1 MNSEQLDLTFGALAD
16 STRRG
21 MLLQLT
27 AGDKNVSALVDAY
40 DISQPAISKHLRVL
54 ERAGLIERRREGRQQ
69 IVRLKPE
76 RAEEAASWIKYYT
89 EYWKQQFDAV
99 EEYLQKAKKKKK
111 GKP

>member
-1 MNSEQLDLTFGALAD
+1 MNAKQLDLTFGALAD

-27 AGDKNVSALVDAY
+27 SGEKNVTALVEAF

-54 ERAGLIERRREGRQQ
+54 EAAGLIERQRQGRQQ
-69 IVRLKPE
+69 LVRLKPE
-76 RAEEAASWIKYYT
+76 KAEQAASWITHYT
-89 EYWKQQFDAV
+89 QHWKQQFDAV
-99 EEYLQKAKKKKK
+99 QQYLDEAKKRKK

>member
-1 MNSEQLDLTFGALAD
+1 MNSNQLDLTFGALAD

-27 AGDKNVSALVDAY
+27 NGEKNVSSLVDVF

-69 IVRLKPE
+69 LVRLKPE
-76 RAEEAASWIKYYT
+76 KAEQAAAWITHYT
-89 EYWKQQFDAV
+89 QHWKQQFDAV
-99 EEYLQKAKKKKK
+99 EQYLEKAKKRKKDK
-111 GKP
+111 Q